1 MEGDMVDLK
10 VKTLNGMDASLSE
23 NAVEEFRGGLS
34 GPVNQ
39 PDDET
44 YDESRSGWN
53 GNIVKHP
60 ALIVQCRGVADV
72 IDAVNFAR

>member
-1 MEGDMVDLK
+1 MGGDMVDLK

-34 GPVNQ
+34 GAVIQ

-44 YDESRSGWN
+44 YDESRSVWN
-53 GNIVKHP
+53 GDIVKHP
-60 ALIVQCRGVADV
+60 ELIVQCRGVADV

>member
-1 MEGDMVDLK
+1 MVDLK

-44 YDESRSGWN
+44 YDESRSVWN
-53 GNIVKHP
+53 GNIVKRP
-60 ALIVQCRGVADV
+60 VLIVLCRGVGDV